1 MLRKPTKEELS
12 FINEKIAKKEMKSDD
27 CMIIDAVP
35 ANDTNL
41 TVYYYRLGHSSLR
54 NFRKNLDAG
63 EVPALVNHDPKIP
76 IGRWLKGVVRKE
88 NDGHVLKAPVY
99 MPKGLELDGYST
111 EHLAN
116 AYETGTL
123 TDVSVGWAD
132 GKPICDICKK
142 DVRDPECKHWPGQPY
157 NDAKDIA
164 TCTIEN
170 ANLKEISFVWKGGLP
185 GAEFLDY
192 EQEGEQMEDSLQI
205 LSEEGQIL
213 DWTNIKEIDIHGQL
227 VGTLSMPIKSETE
240 TIEGREKEL
249 TLQEALEKYK
259 KEISEMFVEKSL
271 FDQVT
276 GEIQDITLKYAE
288 INSEIEADKDFTS
301 IGKVRIV
308 ELKEEYHRL
317 GVAVNGDT
325 WNQEAEEAF
334 LEAMTVAE
342 RRQYMESK
350 IEANKEILRVL
361 TEKKEIEEEKEKA
374 KKSDVVPHKQRD
386 EHYKL
391 R

>member
-12 FINEKIAKKEMKSDD
+12 FINEKIAKKEMKADD

-88 NDGHVLKAPVY
+88 NEGHVLKAPVY

-123 TDVSVGWAD
+123 TDVSVGWAN

-164 TCTIEN
+164 TCTIED

-192 EQEGEQMEDSLQI
+192 EREEGDAPTDSLQI
-205 LSEEGQIL
+205 LSEEGQTL
-213 DWTNIKEIDIHGQL
+213 DWTNIKEIDMSGNL
-227 VGTLSMPIKSETE
+227 FGTLSMPIKSETE

-259 KEISEMFVEKSL
+259 KEISEMFVEKSQ

-276 GEIQDITLKYAE
+276 TELQDITLKYAE
-288 INSEIEADKDFTS
+288 INSELEADKGFTE
-301 IGKVRIV
+301 IGKDRMVV
-308 ELKEEYHRL
+308 LKEEYHRL

-325 WNQEAEEAF
+325 WNPEAEEAF
-334 LEAMTVAE
+334 LEAMTIPD
-342 RRQYMESK
+342 RQKYMETK

-361 TEKKEIEEEKEKA
+361 TEKKVIEDEA
-374 KKSDVVPHKQRD
+374 KKSTVVPHKQRD

-391 R
+391 S

>member
-12 FINEKIAKKEMKSDD
+12 FINEKIAKKEMKADD

-88 NDGHVLKAPVY
+88 NEGHVLKAPVY

-123 TDVSVGWAD
+123 TDVSVGWAN

-164 TCTIEN
+164 TCTIED

-192 EQEGEQMEDSLQI
+192 EREEGDAPTDSLQI
-205 LSEEGQIL
+205 LSEEGQTL
-213 DWTNIKEIDIHGQL
+213 DWTNIKEIDMRGNL
-227 VGTLSMPIKSETE
+227 FGTLSMPIKSETE

-259 KEISEMFVEKSL
+259 KEISEMFVEKSQ

-276 GEIQDITLKYAE
+276 TELQDITLKYAE
-288 INSEIEADKDFTS
+288 INSELEADKGFTE
-301 IGKVRIV
+301 IGKDRMVV
-308 ELKEEYHRL
+308 LKEEYHRL

-325 WNQEAEEAF
+325 WNPEAEEAF
-334 LEAMTVAE
+334 LEAMTIPD
-342 RRQYMESK
+342 RQKYMETK

-361 TEKKEIEEEKEKA
+361 TEKKVIEDEA
-374 KKSDVVPHKQRD
+374 KKSTVVPHKQRD

-391 R
+391 S